1 MESIGNQCNTPIIFN
16 LPAPT
21 GAKPEGNFIMA
32 YSAQSTARTSTRAKR
47 AKPTQNAPKIS
58 ALVQAVQ
65 PAQPVG
71 ESVSSAQSAA
81 IEAVK
86 LYVTA
91 GKREASARES
101 ATEKMAAFIRTLHGD
116 FAPKDIAQLLYGHGT
131 TKSKKADE
139 VVYLRSVIIY
149 NAYNKV
155 FERGAYEPAEKKA
168 ARLAEVQAAKA
179 EASAP
184 DETTPPLEY
193 SDAEN
198 LTRVEDLRLEYM
210 FNLVARELA
219 SRGYDVQKMART
231 AIK

>member
-1 MESIGNQCNTPIIFN
+1 
-16 LPAPT
+16 
-21 GAKPEGNFIMA
+21 MA
-32 YSAQSTARTSTRAKR
+32 YSAQSTARTSTRATR

-71 ESVSSAQSAA
+71 ESVSSAQAAA

-168 ARLAEVQAAKA
+168 ARLADAAAEKA
-179 EASAP
+179 ANAAENTEENAP
-184 DETTPPLEY
+184 PHEY
-193 SDAEN
+193 SDAEK
-198 LTRVEDLRLEYM
+198 LALMDDLRLEYM
-210 FNLVARELA
+210 LTLVARELA